1 MAGPGSPGPTSGS
14 HGREGHD
21 REGHDRAGHD
31 RAGHDR
37 AGDSGNSGIVSDIR
51 RLQDRRRLP
60 RPRRRSAPATRLLTR
75 ILAINMLAPILLV
88 GGLLYLDEYR
98 QSLVEQSIRALIV
111 QGELISGALSEA
123 AVYDRGLYVGSTGQQ
138 QPLAQTDLAAEPGLD
153 VAQAQPIV
161 RRLAA
166 TSDMDLRLFDANGR
180 MVADSREL
188 IASGRGVMAQALAPP
203 ADSADP
209 LAEALQWLYDLWTTI
224 FPTYDGL
231 PPRIPG
237 PITVATDYEEAL
249 YALDGEIATGLRAVD
264 HNRMVISVAI
274 PVQGLRRIVGAV
286 LLETDSQTIDATV
299 RQQRLNVLQLFVLV
313 LALTVLLSVFLA
325 RTIARPVQRLA
336 RAAEQVHAGRGRR
349 VEIPDFTARGDEI
362 GELSGSLRNMTDALY
377 RRIDAIERFAAD
389 VAHELRNPLTSLR
402 SAVET
407 LELARDQAQKQ
418 QLMEIVYADVGR
430 IDRLISDISDASR
443 LDAELSRAE
452 AEEVDVN
459 AMLQALAEIYR
470 NTRRMDGPSAPRLQM
485 KLPAGRPVR
494 VRGLEG
500 RLGQVFRNL
509 IDNAI
514 SFSPPRG
521 AITVTAT
528 ESGDQVVVTV
538 DDEGPGIPT
547 ENIGRIFERFYTE
560 RPPQETFGEHSG
572 LGLAICR
579 QIAEAM
585 DGSIEAG
592 NRQDDQGRILGA
604 RFIVR
609 LPRA

>member
-1 MAGPGSPGPTSGS
+1 MAGPERPGQSPRTNRRSG
-14 HGREGHD
+14 
-21 REGHDRAGHD
+21 A
-31 RAGHDR
+31 A
-37 AGDSGNSGIVSDIR
+37 SDIR
-51 RLQDRRRLP
+51 ALRGRDEAP
-60 RPRRRSAPATRLLTR
+60 RPARRTRPSTRLLTR

-98 QSLVEQSIRALIV
+98 QSLVEQTIRALIV
-111 QGELISGALSEA
+111 QGELIAGALSEA
-123 AVYDRGLYVGSTGQQ
+123 AVQDRGLYIGSSGRR
-138 QPLAQTDLAAEPGLD
+138 QPLSLTDLGAEPGLD
-153 VAQAQPIV
+153 IAQAQPIV

-166 TSDMDLRLFDANGR
+166 ASDMDLRLFDSHGQ
-180 MVADSREL
+180 MVADSRAL

-203 ADSADP
+203 ADGGDR
-209 LAEALQWLYDLWTTI
+209 LDTALQWLYDRWTMI
-224 FPTYDGL
+224 FPTYQGL
-231 PPRIPG
+231 PPRIAG
-237 PITVATDYEEAL
+237 PIMAAIDYEEAL
-249 YALDGEIATGLRAVD
+249 YALDGEIATGLRAAD
-264 HNRMVISVAI
+264 DNRMVISVAI

-286 LLETDSQTIDATV
+286 LLETDSETIDATV
-299 RQQRLNVLQLFVLV
+299 RHQRLNILQLFVLV
-313 LALTVLLSVFLA
+313 LALTVLLSIFLA

-362 GELSGSLRNMTDALY
+362 GELSGSLRDMTAALY

-407 LELARDQAQKQ
+407 LELAKDQTQKQ
-418 QLMEIVYADVGR
+418 RLMEIVYADVGR

-459 AMLQALAEIYR
+459 AMLAALAEIYR
-470 NTRRMDGPSAPRLQM
+470 NTRRMNGPEAPRLRM
-485 KLPAGRPVR
+485 DLPAGRPVR
-494 VRGLEG
+494 VHGLEG

-514 SFSPPRG
+514 SFSPANG
-521 AITVTAT
+521 AITVSVT
-528 ESGDQVVVTV
+528 EGGDRVVVTV
-538 DDEGPGIPT
+538 VDEGPGIPL

-572 LGLAICR
+572 LGLAICK
-579 QIAEAM
+579 QIVEAM
-585 DGSIEAG
+585 DGSIEAA
-592 NRQDDQGRILGA
+592 NRQDRDGHIRGA
-604 RFIVR
+604 RFTVR